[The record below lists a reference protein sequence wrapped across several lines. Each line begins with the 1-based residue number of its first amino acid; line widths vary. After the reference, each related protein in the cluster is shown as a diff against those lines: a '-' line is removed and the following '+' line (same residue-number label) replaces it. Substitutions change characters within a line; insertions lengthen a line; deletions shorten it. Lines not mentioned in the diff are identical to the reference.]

1 MHFYKLESNIIK
13 YLKVLHVMNYL
24 TPDLGHFLMT
34 SKLRSQSF
42 SGKINLFGTV
52 IIIHCISTV
61 PVTIGSVVQQR
72 KELHTGNTREG
83 LDTLVFAIF
92 FEIVKYMDYN
102 L

>member
-52 IIIHCISTV
+52 IITHCISTV
-61 PVTIGSVVQQR
+61 TIGTVVQQR

-83 LDTLVFAIF
+83 LDTLVFPIF
-92 FEIVKYMDYN
+92 FETVKYMDYN